1 MIDILHF
8 APLISLSNLP
18 ATRHICVM
26 RDQTYY
32 AATARDTVPYPA
44 LQGDIDVDIVIIGG
58 GLTGVNSALEL
69 TERGYRVALVEAER
83 IGWGAT
89 GRNGGQVTGSLSGD
103 EALTKHLRK
112 TQGAAAEDFVW
123 NMRWRG
129 HEIIRDRVARYSI
142 ECDLRHGHLHTA
154 YKPSHMAELRATHEE
169 AGRRSMGDEV
179 DLLDTAAVHERLET
193 PLYHGGLLNRRNMHL
208 HSLDLCRGE
217 ARAAAGQGAQIF
229 ETSPVTEIIHGKRPV
244 VVTAKGRVTAD
255 TVLLAGNAYHRL
267 ERGKLAGKLFPAS
280 LANLTTAP
288 LPEAEAR
295 TINPQN
301 LAVYDTRFIL
311 DYYRMTADNRLMFGG
326 GANYSGKA
334 SPDIA
339 AELRPAL
346 ERTFPRLRGV
356 EIEFAWSGQA
366 GIVPSRIPQL
376 GRLSPNVFYA
386 QGYSGHGIATT
397 HIVAEIMA
405 EAIAGTMDRFDI
417 FASVPHL
424 RNPLGERAGHMM
436 LALGMWYYRM
446 REKLS

>member
-1 MIDILHF
+1 MQ
-8 APLISLSNLP
+8 
-18 ATRHICVM
+18 TE
-26 RDQTYY
+26 TYY
-32 AATARDTVPYPA
+32 AASARDTAPYPP
-44 LQGDIDVDIVIIGG
+44 LTGEISVDIAIIGG
-58 GLTGVNSALEL
+58 GLTGVNAALEL
-69 TERGYRVALVEAER
+69 TQRGYRVALLEAER

-112 TQGAAAEDFVW
+112 TRGSAAEDFVW
-123 NMRWRG
+123 GLRWRG
-129 HEIIRDRVARYSI
+129 HEIIRERVARYGI
-142 ECDLRHGHLHTA
+142 DCDLRHGHLHTA
-154 YKPSHMAELRATHEE
+154 YKPAHMAELRATCDE
-169 AGRRSMGDEV
+169 AQRRGMGDDV
-179 DLLDTAAVHERLET
+179 ALLDTGRVHELLET

-208 HSLDLCRGE
+208 HTLDLCRGE
-217 ARAAAGQGAQIF
+217 ARAAAGQGAQVF
-229 ETSPVTEIIHGKRPV
+229 EGSPVTEIIHGQRPV
-244 VVTAKGRVTAD
+244 VVTAAGRVNAD

-267 ERGKLAGKLFPAS
+267 ERSKMAGKLFPAS
-280 LANLTTAP
+280 LANLTTKP

-295 TINPQN
+295 AINPQN

-339 AELRPAL
+339 AELRPSL

-356 EIEFAWSGQA
+356 GIEFAWSGQA
-366 GIVPSRIPQL
+366 GIVPNRVPQL

-386 QGYSGHGIATT
+386 QGYSGHGIATS

-405 EAIAGTMDRFDI
+405 EAIAGTMERFDI

-424 RNPLGERAGHMM
+424 RNPLGERAGQTM

-446 REKLS
+446 REMVG